1 MIRAAGAV
9 RKRRARDSGGRG
21 DDLGYPSPKTPPGA
35 REETMRLTPQQAGW
49 IDRDGG
55 RSFSSPFAAAEAAG
69 AVEHR
74 A

>member
-1 MIRAAGAV
+1 
-9 RKRRARDSGGRG
+9 
-21 DDLGYPSPKTPPGA
+21 
-35 REETMRLTPQQAGW
+35 MRLTPQQAGW

-55 RSFSSPFAAAEAAG
+55 QSLSSPLAAAEAAG